1 MQDIL
6 RGIENHLVPD
16 DGTTPSSSTRSS
28 PSSSLAS
35 EALPVLQR
43 RSSRVEPGSNSG
55 NSLTPGLVIGAR
67 SGSGG
72 GSKTSKAESEPR
84 MRRLCEDFTD
94 IPFDTIPHYK
104 YVTQS
109 HHDHV
114 VLLTFLIAILL
125 FPLVYSCIHSSINN
139 LTNIVISKHHL
150 SECVRRLLSMRV
162 IKENLRTHSYRSLSF
177 LAKDF
182 YELLNN
188 ARTVTSSDTQTWVD
202 SLALGQLFEELK
214 WQSCQPSAA
223 PLIDG
228 LGTGEGRVT
237 GGRGIRVFTE
247 ERRALQSSSSSTP
260 TSTSSSGTRK
270 NTAVSR
276 MTCSACSV
284 QYFVTEWPNKAPM
297 TSTVTASTPSSTA
310 SYTSKDVGV
319 EKKGRKS
326 ASRDGSSNSLSQTH
340 RKADKRGQSKVH
352 KLSES
357 EESLPYAW
365 ALKMIA
371 STSSETFTYP
381 EGTEMGKV
389 KKDRRADKEKK
400 WNKEWNAAVA
410 HLREKEKETKEK
422 EKEMEITLIDAT
434 PSASPVP
441 EGTTVF
447 GWMCARC
454 IHPGA
459 CPAVPLTASFIPI
472 APLPQTRVDSSSLP
486 PIPSRSCPLN
496 NRAVLVWWH
505 DDEEFYGGF
514 INAFDSLTGM
524 RYGYCH
530 ISIQL

>member
-1 MQDIL
+1 
-6 RGIENHLVPD
+6 
-16 DGTTPSSSTRSS
+16 
-28 PSSSLAS
+28 
-35 EALPVLQR
+35 
-43 RSSRVEPGSNSG
+43 
-55 NSLTPGLVIGAR
+55 
-67 SGSGG
+67 
-72 GSKTSKAESEPR
+72 
-84 MRRLCEDFTD
+84 
-94 IPFDTIPHYK
+94 
-104 YVTQS
+104 
-109 HHDHV
+109 
-114 VLLTFLIAILL
+114 
-125 FPLVYSCIHSSINN
+125 
-139 LTNIVISKHHL
+139 
-150 SECVRRLLSMRV
+150 MRV

-228 LGTGEGRVT
+228 LGTGEGEGEGRVT

-247 ERRALQSSSSSTP
+247 ERLALQSSSSSTTP
-260 TSTSSSGTRK
+260 TSTSSSGARK

-310 SYTSKDVGV
+310 SSTSKDLGV
-319 EKKGRKS
+319 EKKGRKN
-326 ASRDGSSNSLSQTH
+326 ASRDGSTISLNQTH
-340 RKADKRGQSKVH
+340 RKADKKGQSKVH
-352 KLSES
+352 KLTES

-365 ALKMIA
+365 VLKIIA
-371 STSSETFTYP
+371 ATSSETFTYP

-400 WNKEWNAAVA
+400 WNKEWKAAVA
-410 HLREKEKETKEK
+410 HLREKEKEIKKEI
-422 EKEMEITLIDAT
+422 EITLIDAT

-441 EGTTVF
+441 EGTTLF

-454 IHPGA
+454 IHPAA
-459 CPAVPLTASFIPI
+459 CSAVPLTATFIPI
-472 APLPQTRVDSSSLP
+472 EPLPQTRGDSSSLP
-486 PIPSRSCPLN
+486 PIPPFPSPSCPLN

-524 RYGYCH
+524 CYANRD
-530 ISIQL
+530 ISI